1 MPAGRA
7 RRALQEDR
15 RDGTRPLQR
24 WVSPVRSDPGSRQ
37 EELGVSG
44 ELGRRMPASTVP
56 RGQEA
61 RRREAARP
69 GESGLSPEY
78 GRKPGLLKRGAWRAH
93 PGLRSAQSPPRGE
106 VGTSRS
112 AAGFLAF
119 SWVGGAASPGGAV
132 VKLGWRALRLRV
144 GERWGRLEGAGDW
157 NRKWAFSKPH
167 PSLGFI
173 SY

>member
-119 SWVGGAASPGGAV
+119 SWVGGGGFS
-132 VKLGWRALRLRV
+132 GRSCC
-144 GERWGRLEGAGDW
+144 ETRLEGTATAG
-157 NRKWAFSKPH
+157 RGEVGSP
-167 PSLGFI
+167 
-173 SY
+173 